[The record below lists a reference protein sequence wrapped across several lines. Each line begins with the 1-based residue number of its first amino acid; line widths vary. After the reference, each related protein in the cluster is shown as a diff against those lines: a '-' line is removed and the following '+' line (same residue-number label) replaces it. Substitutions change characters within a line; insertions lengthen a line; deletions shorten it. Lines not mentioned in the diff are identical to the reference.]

1 MEEMQEVN
9 EVLAQGLG
17 MGDMDESEFEDEFA
31 ALGECCWLNH
41 GQLSSLRF
49 FRSLTNRS
57 LDDSLSQRRGC

>member
-1 MEEMQEVN
+1 MQEVN
-9 EVLAQGLG
+9 EVLAQGFG
-17 MGDMDESEFEDEFA
+17 MGDVDESELEDEFA

-57 LDDSLSQRRGC
+57 LDDSLSQRRSC